1 LRSRKPKGSIGLTD
15 MQRPRWGQIEGLRAV
30 AATLVFLMHAWA
42 LMGGRTDRL
51 IDAFGAE
58 TIRSV
63 SPFFFHAGPT
73 GVSLFYAISGLLL
86 YTPFVRARRRGES
99 LNLGSYM
106 VRRAA
111 RIVPAYWLALVVIGI
126 ATGNEI
132 LFTPRGI
139 LDYFFFFELWT
150 TLDFNHLLHPMTND
164 PFNLSHH
171 VQFDVISGNPIGVA
185 WTLCVEVSFYLF
197 LPVWAWAL
205 AKLTSARTN
214 PLRFEVAVIAAVMAL
229 SLIYKVSVLNRAVDI
244 DFEPWLMI
252 LPNSID
258 IFAVGML
265 LALFAAHATDSD
277 WPRLLRVAGQH
288 PTTCWVLA
296 AGVYVVV
303 CLLESRWNSN
313 PSKSWYPVDQDGM
326 LHWQQGIWAEVN
338 LVIAALLLAPI
349 VVASERRSLVSR
361 FLNLKAVA
369 WVGLVSYGL
378 YLWHVFVLDQI
389 TGLFKDDQVPLA
401 LVPLLTLVAYLMAL
415 GIAAA
420 SWYAIER
427 RVLAAAH
434 RSALLRLGRSKAGS
448 S

>member
-1 LRSRKPKGSIGLTD
+1 VGVALFYVISAFLLY
-15 MQRPRWGQIEGLRAV
+15 RPLYRARVHGHPRPNLRAY
-30 AATLVFLMHAWA
+30 L
-42 LMGGRTDRL
+42 
-51 IDAFGAE
+51 
-58 TIRSV
+58 
-63 SPFFFHAGPT
+63 
-73 GVSLFYAISGLLL
+73 
-86 YTPFVRARRRGES
+86 
-99 LNLGSYM
+99 
-106 VRRAA
+106 VRRAV
-111 RIVPAYWLALVVIGI
+111 RIIPAYWVALTVIGLVD
-126 ATGNEI
+126 NHSE
-132 LFTPRGI
+132 LFTWDG
-139 LDYFFFFELWT
+139 FFGWYCLTF
-150 TLDFNHLLHPMTND
+150 
-164 PFNLSHH
+164 
-171 VQFDVISGNPIGVA
+171 IYRSGSFVWQQVLPA
-185 WTLCVEVSFYLF
+185 WTICVEASFYLF

-389 TGLFKDDQVPLA
+389 TGLFKDDQVPLP
-401 LVPLLTLVAYLMAL
+401 LVPVLTLVAYLVAL

-420 SWYAIER
+420 SWYAMER